1 MKLMH
6 HFASSAAVFCLNHG
20 SYRWETHRALGKQP
34 QPENCKFCRW
44 TTRESHRI
52 TSGRTLHFSRRDTT
66 THQMFPEEILFIV
79 KLKQKQPKAA
89 PNLEFYVFSVKPRVF
104 SVSASRSV
112 VHMETHVRVLA
123 SAFSV

>member
-1 MKLMH
+1 
-6 HFASSAAVFCLNHG
+6 
-20 SYRWETHRALGKQP
+20 
-34 QPENCKFCRW
+34 
-44 TTRESHRI
+44 
-52 TSGRTLHFSRRDTT
+52 
-66 THQMFPEEILFIV
+66 MFPEEILFIV

-89 PNLEFYVFSVKPRVF
+89 HNLEFYVFSVKPRVF